1 MYFMSFPLQTELL
14 PSILRRVPR
23 QPGVSWY
30 SPWVCGRGWRGGRGH
45 DPSSSPVQPGQ
56 LGGSGLH
63 VELGATSSIQSGR
76 AYSAGEGGGCRLVE
90 GGLVQKLKHTNFFFF
105 HWEKRDERRSLR
117 GESSCEMPPN
127 VAGLLSYQ
135 IMRHRGMLTSP
146 CVLSMYTLDLWTLN
160 VCVDPMLTG
169 LFTEVLCWCCSNG
182 LVCGFLKQWRAAWSC
197 MVVWQ
202 ITKDSMNPVGS
213 MDVWSN
219 NPALLVQKWMTLTQF

>member
-1 MYFMSFPLQTELL
+1 MYFMSVPLQTELL

-90 GGLVQKLKHTNFFFF
+90 GGLLQKLKHTNFFFSTERKGMNGG
-105 HWEKRDERRSLR
+105 HWEGKAPVRCLQMWLDCLATKLCATEACWHHPVCYQCTHSTS
-117 GESSCEMPPN
+117 E
-127 VAGLLSYQ
+127 LLMSV
-135 IMRHRGMLTSP
+135 LTR
-146 CVLSMYTLDLWTLN
+146 C
-160 VCVDPMLTG
+160 
-169 LFTEVLCWCCSNG
+169 
-182 LVCGFLKQWRAAWSC
+182 
-197 MVVWQ
+197 
-202 ITKDSMNPVGS
+202 
-213 MDVWSN
+213 
-219 NPALLVQKWMTLTQF
+219 